1 MSEYNL
7 VWKYN
12 ERLDKIENEI
22 NYFLFYI
29 PFFICAGYVKSDT
42 ITLHSPD
49 SVFRIR
55 INSDDSIHYSLF
67 YRDKEIIKLSRIGL
81 EIQKRGI
88 RKDLFSDIEKVSYS
102 QHHSKIHPLYGKFKE
117 LDNFYNEVTIDFDLF
132 SLVFRAYNEGVAY
145 RFITKIDGGIIVVN
159 EIAHFNLPDNPSVIL
174 PETEN
179 YTSWELMY
187 IGYDSHTS
195 IHDNKR
201 SIIPILLNRKDGIKV
216 VINESDVRIYPGMY
230 LIKNEQGFAGDFA
243 LYPDSVS
250 LGSWGDFVSVVKT
263 RKNYIAE
270 VDGHNAF
277 PWRIVSATDD
287 DKQLLTNELV
297 YKLATPLQIAGDVS
311 WIKPGKAA
319 WEWWHDAI
327 LPGAP
332 IPSGMENRN
341 TALYKYYIDFAA
353 EYGLEYLL
361 IDAGW
366 SNIFELSK
374 INENVDVRELI
385 EYGKSKNVG
394 IFLWCTSTS
403 LKTNPD
409 KYLKMISEW
418 GAVGI
423 KVDFFDRDDQ
433 LEMEWYETLAAKA
446 ADYKLMVNYHG
457 CSKPTGLQRAYPNIV
472 TFEAV
477 RGAEC
482 SKWDLTANPKHHV
495 IFPFIRMLNGSID
508 YTPGSMRNASPQL
521 FKPIDKGMPYS
532 QGTRC
537 HQLAMYIIYDQY
549 LAMLCDAPT
558 EYRKFP
564 DIMEFLTT
572 VPVTFDYTLI
582 LDAKIGKYILTAKQ
596 NDNNW
601 FIGGLANW
609 EARDA
614 VVDFSFLPDNGSYIA
629 TIYRDGENAN
639 LYAEQYVCEKIEV
652 SSADKINIKMAQGG
666 GFAIMVVPR

>member
-1 MSEYNL
+1 MRS
-7 VWKYN
+7 
-12 ERLDKIENEI
+12 II
-22 NYFLFYI
+22 FCFTFL
-29 PFFICAGYVKSDT
+29 FFICAGYAKGDP

-55 INSDDSIHYSLF
+55 INCDDSIYYNLF
-67 YRDKEIIKLSRIGL
+67 YRDKEIIKPSHIGL
-81 EIQKRGI
+81 EIQKGEM
-88 RKDLFSDIEKVSYS
+88 RKELFSDIEKVSYD
-102 QHHSKIHPLYGKFKE
+102 HYRGKIHPLYGKFKE
-117 LDNFYNEVTIDFDLF
+117 LDDSYNEVTIDFDLF
-132 SLVFRAYNEGVAY
+132 SVIFRAYNEGVAY
-145 RFITKIDGGIIVVN
+145 RFITKMDGEIMVVN
-159 EIAHFNLPDNPSVIL
+159 EIANFNLPDNPSVIL

-187 IGYDSHTS
+187 VDYASHTS

-201 SIIPILLNRKDGIKV
+201 SITPVLLNRKAGVKV
-216 VINESDVRIYPGMY
+216 VINESDVRNYPGMY
-230 LIKNEQGFAGDFA
+230 LVKNRQGFTGDFA

-250 LGSWGDFVSVVKT
+250 LGSWGNFVSVVRS
-263 RKNYIAE
+263 RKDYIAE
-270 VDGHNAF
+270 VDGCNTF

-287 DKQLLTNELV
+287 DRQLLTNELV
-297 YKLATPLQIAGDVS
+297 YKLATPLQIEGDVS

-319 WEWWHDAI
+319 WEWWHDAM
-327 LPGAP
+327 LPDAP

-366 SNIFELSK
+366 SNIFELSRTNK
-374 INENVDVRELI
+374 NIDIPGLI

-403 LKTNPD
+403 LKNNADT
-409 KYLKMISEW
+409 YLKMISNW

-446 ADYKLMVNYHG
+446 ATYKLMVNYHG
-457 CSKPTGLQRAYPNIV
+457 CSKPTGLQRTYPNII

-482 SKWDLTANPKHHV
+482 AKWDLTASPKHHV
-495 IFPFIRMLNGSID
+495 TFPFIRMLNGSLD

-521 FKPIDKGMPYS
+521 FKPIAEGMPYS

-537 HQLAMYIIYDQY
+537 HQLAMYVVYDQY

-564 DIMEFLTT
+564 DIMEFLAT
-572 VPVTFDYTLI
+572 VPVTFDHTRV
-582 LDAKIGKYILTAKQ
+582 LDAEIGEYIVTAKQ
-596 NDNNW
+596 NGNNW
-601 FIGGLANW
+601 FIGGMTNW
-609 EARDA
+609 KARDA
-614 VVDFSFLPDNGSYIA
+614 VIDFSFLSENGSYIA
-629 TIYRDGENAN
+629 TIYRDGKNAN
-639 LYAEQYVCEKIEV
+639 LYAEQYTCEKIEV
-652 SSADKINIKMAQGG
+652 NSTDKMSIRMAQGG
-666 GFAIMVVPR
+666 GFAIMVTPL